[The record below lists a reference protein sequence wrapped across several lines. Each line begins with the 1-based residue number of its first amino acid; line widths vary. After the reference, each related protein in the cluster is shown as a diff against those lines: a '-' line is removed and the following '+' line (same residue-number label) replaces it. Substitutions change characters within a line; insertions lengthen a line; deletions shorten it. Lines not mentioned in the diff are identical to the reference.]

1 VLTDDARKR
10 LLAALLRL
18 EGAVTALGFFAV
30 FLPVDWMASTHRFL
44 GLGEFPRTPIVDYL
58 TRSIAALYGFH
69 GGLLLIVAG
78 DPYRYKRIVQYL
90 ALVNVG
96 FGLTVL
102 AIDLRAG
109 MPALWTLGEGPPMIG
124 LGILVWMLIQR
135 ASAR

>member
-1 VLTDDARKR
+1 
-10 LLAALLRL
+10 
-18 EGAVTALGFFAV
+18 
-30 FLPVDWMASTHRFL
+30 MASTHRFL
-44 GLGEFPRTPIVDYL
+44 GLGEFPRAPIVDYL